1 MRLYRTNLILTKIK
15 ETTVTD
21 VFSFSSYLHTTSAV
35 CSNSSFSRNRAMTES
50 PRRPL
55 MSDLSKTGYR
65 SYTSPS
71 DRLSK
76 RLGASMPNLEN
87 PDTVTPISS
96 NRPASLRKMTPDTG
110 QH

>member
-1 MRLYRTNLILTKIK
+1 MRLFRTNLILTKIK

-21 VFSFSSYLHTTSAV
+21 VFSFSSSTSAV

-96 NRPASLRKMTPDTG
+96 NRPASLRKMAPDTG